1 MLPMLPTPTL
11 RTALLTS
18 MALLAFAAN
27 SLLCRLAL
35 TGKHADPAS
44 FNLIRLVSGAMVLGA
59 IVMLR
64 NDKSTGRG
72 NWLSA
77 LALFVYA
84 AGFSFAYVGLTASTG
99 ALLLFGAVQGT
110 MIGVGLY
117 RGERLRVMQ
126 TIGFFSAIVGLLLLL
141 LPGLAAPPLSSSLLM
156 LTAGIAWG
164 IYSLRAKAAGDPT
177 RVTAGNFL
185 RAAPIAIVSS
195 LLIWIANPITV
206 QVDHTGLLCAL
217 ASGAL
222 ASGLG
227 YAVWYAALRHLPATL
242 AAALQ
247 LSVPVIAAV
256 GGIVFLSERL
266 SDTLLIASVLTLGG
280 MGIVIFCRADPK

>member
-1 MLPMLPTPTL
+1 MQTL
-11 RTALLTS
+11 RTVLLTS
-18 MALLAFAAN
+18 LALLAFAAN

-35 TGKHADPAS
+35 AGKHADPAS
-44 FNLIRLVSGAMVLGA
+44 FNVVRLVSGALVLGA

-64 NDKSTGRG
+64 NDKSAGRG

-99 ALLLFGAVQGT
+99 ALLLFGAVQVT
-110 MIGVGLY
+110 MIGVGLH
-117 RGERLRVMQ
+117 RGERLRVVQ
-126 TIGFFSAIVGLLLLL
+126 TLGFFSAIAGLLLLL

-156 LTAGIAWG
+156 LTAGVAWG
-164 IYSLRAKAAGDPT
+164 IYSLRAKGAGDPT
-177 RVTAGNFL
+177 HVTAGNFL
-185 RAAPIAIVSS
+185 RAAPIAIVVTFLMGVS
-195 LLIWIANPITV
+195 NPIAA
-206 QVDHTGLLCAL
+206 QVDRTGLLCAI

-227 YAVWYAALRHLPATL
+227 YAVWYAALRHLTATL

-247 LSVPVIAAV
+247 LSVPVIASI
-256 GGIVFLSERL
+256 GGIIFLSEQL
-266 SDTLLIASVLTLGG
+266 SETLLIASVLTLGG
-280 MGIVIFCRADPK
+280 MGIVIFCRAGTP